1 MIWSLH
7 SPTEMPKVR
16 KIKRMASYIKFL
28 TSLCVCMV
36 MCMQAQACVQV
47 DMFTCAY
54 RNQRPTLGI
63 MAQSCPPWFLRQ
75 GLSGT

>member
-36 MCMQAQACVQV
+36 MCMQAQACVKV
-47 DMFTCAY
+47 DMFPHVHTET
-54 RNQRPTLGI
+54 RDQ
-63 MAQSCPPWFLRQ
+63 PWGSWLRAVH
-75 GLSGT
+75 LAF